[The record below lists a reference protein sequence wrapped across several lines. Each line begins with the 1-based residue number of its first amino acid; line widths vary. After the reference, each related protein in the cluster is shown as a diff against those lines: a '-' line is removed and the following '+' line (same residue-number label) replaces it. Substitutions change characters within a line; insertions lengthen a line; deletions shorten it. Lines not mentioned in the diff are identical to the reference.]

1 VAESWRA
8 PFPLDWRDVGG
19 ETVAY
24 CDMTGDTFK
33 VAPVAH
39 AILLELA
46 SRPYD
51 LDSLSRHVAG
61 AFGAASGPDVAAIVE
76 QAVTDLE
83 TLGIIERVSL

>member
-8 PFPLDWRDVGG
+8 PFALDWRDVGG

-24 CDMTGDTFK
+24 CDVTGDTFK

-46 SRPYD
+46 SRPRD
-51 LDSLSRHVAG
+51 IESLSGHIAG
-61 AFGAASGPDVAAIVE
+61 AFGAAGGPDVATIVE
-76 QAVTDLE
+76 QAVSDLE
-83 TLGIIERVSL
+83 TLGIVERVSL

>member
-1 VAESWRA
+1 MAESWRA
-8 PFPLDWRDVGG
+8 PFALDWRDVGG

-24 CDMTGDTFK
+24 CDVTGDTFK

-46 SRPYD
+46 SRTRD
-51 LDSLSRHVAG
+51 LETLSRHVAG
-61 AFGAASGPDVAAIVE
+61 AFGAAGGPDVAAIVE
-76 QAVTDLE
+76 HAVADLE

>member
-8 PFPLDWRDVGG
+8 PFALDWRDVGG

-24 CDMTGDTFK
+24 CDVTGDTFK

-46 SRPYD
+46 SRPRD
-51 LDSLSRHVAG
+51 LESLAGHIAG
-61 AFGAASGPDVAAIVE
+61 AIRAAGGPDVATIVE
-76 QAVTDLE
+76 QAVSDLE
-83 TLGIIERVSL
+83 TLGIVERVSL

>member
-1 VAESWRA
+1 VTETWRA
-8 PFPLDWRDVGG
+8 PFALDWRDVDG
-19 ETVAY
+19 ETIAY

-39 AILLELA
+39 AVLLELS
-46 SRPYD
+46 SRPHD

-61 AFGAASGPDVAAIVE
+61 VFGAAGAADVEAIVG
-76 QAVTDLE
+76 QAVSDLE